1 MRVLY
6 VARLFSGLE
15 SSVLNGRWEPTGVPT
30 IFKIVETLARQPNEL
45 RLVLAAKDG
54 LSAWPDERDAVLA
67 LEGLDAPVTVLAGAG
82 RFPRW
87 FGRFRRHFSELRQ
100 LWHIWRVAAAM
111 KPDLIYVDHAN
122 FLSAGVL
129 ARLRSGKVVFRV
141 MGVYPAMRDALT
153 GSRLAHRVQ
162 RWCYSAPFG
171 AVICTQDGSGGEI
184 WLDRALAPSVPRVL
198 LVNGVDLESEPTA
211 ASEGPVLPTDR
222 TVVLF
227 VGRIDWHKGAE
238 EFVAGFVVAWRLAP
252 EQLHAVVIGTG
263 RLASR
268 LRERVAEA
276 GARSAV
282 SFVDR
287 MPHRHILSVQRQADI
302 YVSLNRYGNLSTAN
316 LEAMR
321 CGKAMI
327 IPAAQPSTGVDAATE
342 ALIPADAAVRITDIS
357 DADALGE
364 AILRLHEDRDQRT
377 ALAAAMA
384 AAAARF
390 VSDWPTRIATE
401 MRLLRA
407 LACGKRQ
414 VVSELTDGAGMD
426 TTGHIRLSSVR
437 FDQRTPLG

>member
-15 SSVLNGRWEPTGVPT
+15 SSLLSGRWEPTGVPT
-30 IFKIVETLARQPNEL
+30 IFKIIETLARQPNEL

-54 LSAWPDERDAVLA
+54 LTAWPDERDAVLA

-82 RFPRW
+82 RLPRW
-87 FGRFRRHFSELRQ
+87 LGRFRRHLSELRQ
-100 LWHIWRVAAAM
+100 LWHVLRIAAVM

-129 ARLRSGKVVFRV
+129 ARSRPGKVVFRL
-141 MGVYPAMRDALT
+141 MGIYPAMRDALT
-153 GSRLAHRVQ
+153 GSRLAHRAQ
-162 RWCYSAPFG
+162 RWCYRAPFG
-171 AVICTQDGSGGEI
+171 TVICTQDGSGGEI

-198 LVNGVDLESEPTA
+198 LVNGVDLDGEPAA
-211 ASEGPVLPTDR
+211 ASEGALLPTDR

-238 EFVAGFVVAWRLAP
+238 EFVAGFVAAWRLAP

-276 GARSAV
+276 GAESAF
-282 SFVDR
+282 SFVDH
-287 MPHRHILSVQRQADI
+287 MPHKHIVSVQRQADI

-327 IPAAQPSTGVDAATE
+327 IPAAQPSTGIDVATD
-342 ALIPADAAVRITDIS
+342 ALIPADAAVRITSIT
-357 DADALGE
+357 DADALGQ
-364 AILRLHEDRDQRT
+364 AILRLHEDREKRA

-384 AAAARF
+384 SAAARF
-390 VSDWPTRIATE
+390 VPDWPTRIAAE

-407 LACGKRQ
+407 LARGERQ
-414 VVSELTDGAGMD
+414 PVSALTDGAGPQ
-426 TTGHIRLSSVR
+426 TTGQAEPGNVR